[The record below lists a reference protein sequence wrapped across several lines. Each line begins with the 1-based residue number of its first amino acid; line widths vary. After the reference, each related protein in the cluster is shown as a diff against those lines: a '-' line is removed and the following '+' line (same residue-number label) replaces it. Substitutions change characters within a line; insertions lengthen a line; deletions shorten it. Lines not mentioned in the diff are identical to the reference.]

1 MRKGETLPE
10 ELRNQFTKKTM
21 PDAMPR
27 EQLRRAPNPRLVS
40 DEDLIAILLRT
51 GSHGCNVKELARRL
65 IAVFGSL
72 KALITSDWRTI
83 ENRVKEYNKQN
94 PDNRIKGFGQL
105 SALNYRRHLSLGIV
119 VKDCLPMTFC
129 VSFPMW

>member
-10 ELRNQFTKKTM
+10 ELRNQFTKKTK

-27 EQLRRAPNPRLVS
+27 EQLRRAPNPRLVL

-83 ENRVKEYNKQN
+83 ENRSKSITNKI
-94 PDNRIKGFGQL
+94 PIIGLRALGQL
-105 SALNYRRHLSLGIV
+105 SALNYRRHLSLVIV
-119 VKDCLPMTFC
+119 VNGCLPMTFM
-129 VSFPMW
+129 V

>member
-51 GSHGCNVKELARRL
+51 GSHGCNVKESYARTARYCANEVLA
-65 IAVFGSL
+65 
-72 KALITSDWRTI
+72 
-83 ENRVKEYNKQN
+83 
-94 PDNRIKGFGQL
+94 
-105 SALNYRRHLSLGIV
+105 
-119 VKDCLPMTFC
+119 
-129 VSFPMW
+129 